1 MDVVYPHHCPG
12 GSCKMAQS
20 SPDNRTLDW
29 TRGISVFTSKLAPAG
44 DIGVGFAILTVVLL
58 SVFGNG
64 MVLATSYRRRRKMM
78 GSELLCVNLALVD
91 FLGCVCFYPLSIFSS
106 FSHAWQGGYATCIYY
121 GLGCYIF
128 GLCGMFTIAAIS
140 VIRYIKTCHGFLYGA
155 NVQLL
160 CVSTWLLA
168 TVWSVLPLFGWG
180 EYVPEPY
187 GLSCTIAWRRYHTS
201 VKDAVYVICSFV
213 CFVLVPVLL
222 VVASQVM
229 ILRKVYHISYSLTM
243 HGIHNN
249 LKNTEKRLAV
259 MFFCISMGFIVA
271 WTPYTVVSFLYIFH
285 KQDTYMA
292 PAGFVFPALFAKS
305 SHVYNPVIYFYFNKA
320 FRQELKVMLRSLCPG
335 MVSNR
340 VEVLPA
346 PVNQG
351 PVVPAIQIQLQE
363 LQQGRV
369 RRADGGVG
377 GRVRGVISLVKS
389 HSHSEK
395 SCKSSSSAGKEGPLC
410 PSCCIPKSRVAPLVP
425 GPGSVHEF
433 LPISS

>member
-1 MDVVYPHHCPG
+1 
-12 GSCKMAQS
+12 MAWS

-29 TRGISVFTSKLAPAG
+29 TWNISVFTSKLAPAA
-44 DIGVGFAILTVVLL
+44 DIGVGFAILIVVLL

-64 MVLATSYRRRRKMM
+64 MVLATSYRRRYKMK

-91 FLGCVCFYPLSIFSS
+91 FLGCVCFYPLSILSS
-106 FSHAWQGGYATCIYY
+106 FSHAWQGGYATCVYY

-140 VIRYIKTCHGFLYGA
+140 VIRYIKTCHGLLYGA
-155 NVQLL
+155 NIQLL

-201 VKDAVYVICSFV
+201 VKDAAYVICSFA

-222 VVASQVM
+222 IVASQGM
-229 ILRKVYHISYSLTM
+229 ILRKVYRISYSLAA
-243 HGIHNN
+243 HGIHTN
-249 LKNTEKRLAV
+249 LKKTEKRLSV

-285 KQDTYMA
+285 EEDTYMA
-292 PAGFVFPALFAKS
+292 PAGFVFPALFAKC
-305 SHVYNPVIYFYFNKA
+305 SHVYNPIIYFYFNKA
-320 FRQELKVMLRSLCPG
+320 FRQELKCLLRSLCPG
-335 MVSNR
+335 LVVSNR
-340 VEVLPA
+340 VGVLPA
-346 PVNQG
+346 PVHQG
-351 PVVPAIQIQLQE
+351 SVVPAIQIQLQE
-363 LQQGRV
+363 LQEGRA
-369 RRADGGVG
+369 RRADSGGGIVG
-377 GRVRGVISLVKS
+377 GVRGVISLVKS
-389 HSHSEK
+389 HSHSGK
-395 SCKSSSSAGKEGPLC
+395 SRKSSSCAAREGQGGASVGPLC
-410 PSCCIPKSRVAPLVP
+410 PCGMHKIRVAPLVL
-425 GPGSVHEF
+425 GPGSVRDF